1 MFYQIESLPVLDIQ
15 NFIHE
20 KVYHTFPYFHRST
33 PRIVTE
39 PGQPL
44 YMSKQLAV
52 IIAVM
57 EASHSFF
64 ASKSYSPLKQNVP
77 SE

>member
-1 MFYQIESLPVLDIQ
+1 MFYQIESLPVLDIHFFM
-15 NFIHE
+15 NE
-20 KVYHTFPYFHRST
+20 VLYHTFPYFHRST
-33 PRIVTE
+33 PRILTE

>member
-1 MFYQIESLPVLDIQ
+1 MFYQIESLPVLDIHFFM
-15 NFIHE
+15 NE
-20 KVYHTFPYFHRST
+20 VLYHTFPYFHRT
-33 PRIVTE
+33 PRILTE